1 MQYYWSLIKAKQL
14 LIFTFY
20 FNKDYNSYIIKI
32 ELFLFAIALYLTI
45 SALFFN
51 DTSIHQIY
59 EDEGIFNF
67 VYNIPQIAYST
78 IISAVINLIVKTLS
92 LTESKV
98 LELKKEKDEEM
109 LNKKGLTLVKKL
121 KLKFILFY
129 IITSI
134 FLIFFWIYLSCFC
147 AVYVNTQY
155 HLIKDSLV
163 SFSLSLVYPFALNL
177 IPIFIRIPAIKK
189 RNKECMYKISKA
201 FQMI

>member
-1 MQYYWSLIKAKQL
+1 
-14 LIFTFY
+14 
-20 FNKDYNSYIIKI
+20 
-32 ELFLFAIALYLTI
+32 
-45 SALFFN
+45 
-51 DTSIHQIY
+51 
-59 EDEGIFNF
+59 
-67 VYNIPQIAYST
+67 
-78 IISAVINLIVKTLS
+78 
-92 LTESKV
+92 
-98 LELKKEKDEEM
+98 M
-109 LNKKGLTLVKKL
+109 LNKKALTLVKKL

-134 FLIFFWIYLSCFC
+134 FLIFFWIYLSCLC

-163 SFSLSLVYPFALNL
+163 SFSLSLIYPFVLNL